1 MIPVPFTI
9 IFFLIPYLPFF
20 SPPIFSIFSPYTSRR
35 QFICI
40 DQAFLSKPSIFD
52 LNLKKPPPNLSLLP
66 DETRDR
72 DLNSA
77 SSSF

>member
-9 IFFLIPYLPFF
+9 IFPYPLFTFLFTTHFLYFF
-20 SPPIFSIFSPYTSRR
+20 FSPYTSRR

-40 DQAFLSKPSIFD
+40 DQALSKPSIFD
-52 LNLKKPPPNLSLLP
+52 LNLKTTPNLSLLP